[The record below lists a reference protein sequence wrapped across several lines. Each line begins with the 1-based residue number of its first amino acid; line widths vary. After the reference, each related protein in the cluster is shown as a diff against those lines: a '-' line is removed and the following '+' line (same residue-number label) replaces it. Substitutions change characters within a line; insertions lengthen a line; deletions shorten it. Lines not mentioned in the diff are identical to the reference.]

1 MSGNPPYFQEQ
12 EEFMKGLTSRQLDIV
27 NFIQEFIK
35 LNNYSPSYREIMSH
49 FSFTSLGT
57 VYKHIQRLKNKGL
70 VTADKQSHRSVL
82 PILTESRQEPKEIQL
97 PLIGNLSIGYPLE
110 LFVKPQMLAVPP
122 SLVHAPDDT
131 YLLQAQGDSLID
143 EAILDGDILL
153 IETRQDIQPGEMI
166 LGLIN
171 QHDTVLKKYY
181 PEGQYIRLES
191 RHPQNRPLTIRHDH
205 IQIQGVLVGL
215 FRVY

>member
-1 MSGNPPYFQEQ
+1 
-12 EEFMKGLTSRQLDIV
+12 MKGITSRQQEILQ
-27 NFIQEFIK
+27 FIQEFIK
-35 LNNYSPSYREIMSH
+35 LNQYSPSYREIMQH
-49 FSFTSLGT
+49 FSFTSPGT
-57 VYKHIQRLKNKGL
+57 VYRHIQTLKEKGM

-82 PILTESRQEPKEIQL
+82 PIGSTQLQEIPPLEL

-110 LFVKPQMLAVPP
+110 LFVKPQMVAVPP
-122 SLVHAPDDT
+122 SLVHSPDDT

-153 IETRQDIQPGEMI
+153 IEARQEIQPGEII

-181 PEGQYIRLES
+181 PEGQSIRLES
-191 RHPQNRPLTIRHDH
+191 RNSQNRPLTIRSDH
-205 IQIQGVLVGL
+205 INIQGALIGL
-215 FRVY
+215 LRMY

>member
-1 MSGNPPYFQEQ
+1 
-12 EEFMKGLTSRQLDIV
+12 MKGITSRQQEIFQ
-27 NFIQEFIK
+27 FIQEFIK
-35 LNNYSPSYREIMSH
+35 LNQYSPSYREIMQH
-49 FSFTSLGT
+49 FSFTSPGT
-57 VYKHIQRLKNKGL
+57 VYRHIQTLKNKGM

-82 PILTESRQEPKEIQL
+82 PVGNTQPQKIPPLEL

-110 LFVKPQMLAVPP
+110 LFVKPQMVEVPP
-122 SLVHAPDDT
+122 SLVHSPDDT
-131 YLLQAQGDSLID
+131 YLLQAQGDSLVD

-153 IETRQDIQPGEMI
+153 IEARQEIQPGEII

-191 RHPQNRPLTIRHDH
+191 RNSQNRPLTIRSDH
-205 IQIQGVLVGL
+205 IIIQGALIGL
-215 FRVY
+215 LRMY